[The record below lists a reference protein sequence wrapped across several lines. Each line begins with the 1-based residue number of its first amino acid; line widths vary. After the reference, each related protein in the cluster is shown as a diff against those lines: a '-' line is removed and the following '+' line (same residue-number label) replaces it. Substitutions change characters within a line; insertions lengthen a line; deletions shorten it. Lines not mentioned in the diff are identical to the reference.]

1 MPACRGERALRG
13 ERDPKER
20 LKKKSEKAEKGN
32 SSSFI
37 SSFLLLGALIGRG
50 GWCGPQPVLC
60 TRGKAHCG
68 GLGLRHL
75 KVYDDGATQYV
86 EPCTELPSPFSS
98 GFRRHNVM

>member
-60 TRGKAHCG
+60 TRGRAHCG
-68 GLGLRHL
+68 GLRVVAGQAQTGQDSAVEWGIGSGR
-75 KVYDDGATQYV
+75 VYDCV
-86 EPCTELPSPFSS
+86 HF
-98 GFRRHNVM
+98 N